1 MPLALQLLTRP
12 VRVAGLV
19 LLAGAVA
26 LLAGALAL
34 GAHPL
39 ALSMAPAVLV
49 ATGLVAG
56 ALAPLYGRGAAV
68 GLWTARAGI
77 AVGAVAL
84 VLPDSRPTAALRVVA
99 ALAALAGLRLVARG
113 VRTGRRPPR
122 VVVARRRGR
131 HRGDAARPGARRR
144 RRPRASPGSR
154 SPPRSGSRTCRRQRP
169 RRSAPDRPWV
179 AQVEVPEDPRGGGA
193 VRPPRL
199 AERLQLERCRAQL
212 EAAHATRG
220 LLERDVPDGPY
231 VGPPKRGEEVDVGR
245 PGADAGQRDE
255 RARAPSSSSR
265 HRRGRANR
273 RGPPSTARG
282 RTGSS
287 GG

>member
-12 VRVAGLV
+12 VRVAGLA

-84 VLPDSRPTAALRVVA
+84 GAARQPADGRPPRRR
-99 ALAALAGLRLVARG
+99 RLGGARG
-113 VRTGRRPPR
+113 PAPRRAGRPTGRRSPAWSSLA
-122 VVVARRRGR
+122 VGVGI
-131 HRGDAARPGARRR
+131 AATLLAPGL
-144 RRPRASPGSR
+144 
-154 SPPRSGSRTCRRQRP
+154 
-169 RRSAPDRPWV
+169 
-179 AQVEVPEDPRGGGA
+179 GGA
-193 VRPPRL
+193 AVLGL
-199 AERLQLERCRAQL
+199 AWLAVAAAIRVTYPAPAAAAPQRA
-212 EAAHATRG
+212 
-220 LLERDVPDGPY
+220 
-231 VGPPKRGEEVDVGR
+231 
-245 PGADAGQRDE
+245 
-255 RARAPSSSSR
+255 
-265 HRRGRANR
+265 
-273 RGPPSTARG
+273 
-282 RTGSS
+282 
-287 GG
+287 

>member
-113 VRTGRRPPR
+113 VRRM
-122 VVVARRRGR
+122 
-131 HRGDAARPGARRR
+131 GD
-144 RRPRASPGSR
+144 
-154 SPPRSGSRTCRRQRP
+154 
-169 RRSAPDRPWV
+169 
-179 AQVEVPEDPRGGGA
+179 
-193 VRPPRL
+193 L
-199 AERLQLERCRAQL
+199 
-212 EAAHATRG
+212 
-220 LLERDVPDGPY
+220 
-231 VGPPKRGEEVDVGR
+231 
-245 PGADAGQRDE
+245 
-255 RARAPSSSSR
+255 
-265 HRRGRANR
+265 
-273 RGPPSTARG
+273 
-282 RTGSS
+282 
-287 GG
+287 

>member
-49 ATGLVAG
+49 ATGLVVG

-99 ALAALAGLRLVARG
+99 ALAAVAGLRLVARG
-113 VRTGRRPPR
+113 VRR
-122 VVVARRRGR
+122 A
-131 HRGDAARPGARRR
+131 GDLPAWSSLAVGVGIAATLLAPG
-144 RRPRASPGSR
+144 
-154 SPPRSGSRTCRRQRP
+154 
-169 RRSAPDRPWV
+169 V
-179 AQVEVPEDPRGGGA
+179 GGA
-193 VRPPRL
+193 AVLGL
-199 AERLQLERCRAQL
+199 AWLAVAAAIRVTYAAPAAAAPQRA
-212 EAAHATRG
+212 
-220 LLERDVPDGPY
+220 
-231 VGPPKRGEEVDVGR
+231 
-245 PGADAGQRDE
+245 
-255 RARAPSSSSR
+255 
-265 HRRGRANR
+265 
-273 RGPPSTARG
+273 
-282 RTGSS
+282 
-287 GG
+287 

>member
-26 LLAGALAL
+26 LFAGALAL

-49 ATGLVAG
+49 ATGLVVG

-99 ALAALAGLRLVARG
+99 ALAAVAGLRLVARG
-113 VRTGRRPPR
+113 VRR
-122 VVVARRRGR
+122 A
-131 HRGDAARPGARRR
+131 GDLPAF
-144 RRPRASPGSR
+144 
-154 SPPRSGSRTCRRQRP
+154 
-169 RRSAPDRPWV
+169 W
-179 AQVEVPEDPRGGGA
+179 
-193 VRPPRL
+193 
-199 AERLQLERCRAQL
+199 
-212 EAAHATRG
+212 
-220 LLERDVPDGPY
+220 
-231 VGPPKRGEEVDVGR
+231 
-245 PGADAGQRDE
+245 ADA
-255 RARAPSSSSR
+255 SSALADL
-265 HRRGRANR
+265 GW
-273 RGPPSTARG
+273 STTKTVDQMCEDHWRWQKNNPYGYNA
-282 RTGSS
+282 S
-287 GG
+287 